1 MDKVFKLPV
10 DTVIDEKLVERLI
23 KKHAKL
29 VEFYT
34 NMDKY
39 YKGKHDIVAPNNSE
53 YNKTIEVISNRTKY
67 IVDIYNGYFL
77 GSPIKIKCDD
87 ESLLTEL
94 ETVDRINQANQVNRV
109 ISKNMAK
116 YGHAFDLVFNDEEAN
131 VNYTYLD
138 NKEVIYVYDN
148 TILERP
154 LFAVHYTNSKDFATE
169 KSYITGT
176 VYTKNER
183 ISFDDKRGRVF
194 FGDRFNNP
202 FNEVQITEYIEND
215 ERIGAIEPLASLQ
228 DGYNQGLSDKATANS
243 YFADCYLKIVGVDL
257 DTEDYT
263 ELEDEHNIKESNQL
277 IADLKEE
284 RIIYI
289 PRVQDGAQPQIEFL
303 SKPSNDTG
311 EENLLD
317 RIKDDMHTISH
328 IPDFKN
334 LSFSNT
340 SAEAIRLAMWDLDN
354 VCMEK
359 EDNFKEGL
367 HRRYKLISIGKNNV
381 KLVDTNTD
389 FEIDFIFTRNIPLN
403 VTAELDNAI
412 KARTF
417 LSQETVLEMIPSV
430 VPDVQSEIKRIE
442 DEAKKNIDN
451 MFNLEGEEHDEH
463 EHRHN
468 EEV

>member
-1 MDKVFKLPV
+1 M
-10 DTVIDEKLVERLI
+10 
-23 KKHAKL
+23 
-29 VEFYT
+29 
-34 NMDKY
+34 
-39 YKGKHDIVAPNNSE
+39 
-53 YNKTIEVISNRTKY
+53 
-67 IVDIYNGYFL
+67 
-77 GSPIKIKCDD
+77 
-87 ESLLTEL
+87 
-94 ETVDRINQANQVNRV
+94 
-109 ISKNMAK
+109 
-116 YGHAFDLVFNDEEAN
+116 FNDEEAN

-154 LFAVHYTNSKDFATE
+154 LFAVHYTSSKDFATE
-169 KSYITGT
+169 KSYVTGT

-194 FGDRFNNP
+194 FGERFNNP

-257 DTEDYT
+257 DEEDYT
-263 ELEDEHNIKESNQL
+263 EFEDEHQIKESNKL
-277 IADLKEE
+277 VADLKQE

-367 HRRYKLISIGKNNV
+367 HRRYTLISIGKNNV

-389 FEIDFIFTRNIPLN
+389 FEIDFIFTRNIPQN
-403 VTAELDNAI
+403 ITAELDNAI

-430 VPDVQSEIKRIE
+430 VPDIQSEIKRIE

-451 MFNLEGEEHDEH
+451 MFNLGDEEHDEH

>member
-10 DTVIDEKLVERLI
+10 DTVIDEQLVERLI
-23 KKHAKL
+23 NKHSNL
-29 VEFYT
+29 VEFYKK
-34 NMDKY
+34 MDSY

-94 ETVDRINQANQVNRV
+94 EMVDRINQANQVNRV

-154 LFAVHYTNSKDFATE
+154 LFAIHYTQVKDFGTE
-169 KSYITGT
+169 HTYTTGT

-183 ISFDDKRGRVF
+183 IQFENKRGRVSF
-194 FGDRFNNP
+194 TDKFNNP
-202 FNEVQITEYIEND
+202 FKEVQITEYIEND

-257 DTEDYT
+257 DEEDYT
-263 ELEDEHNIKESNQL
+263 DFEDEHQIKENNKL
-277 IADLKEE
+277 IADLKQE

-289 PRVQDGAQPQIEFL
+289 PRVQDGVAQPQIEFL
-303 SKPSNDTG
+303 AKPSNDNG
-311 EENLLD
+311 EENLLN

-354 VCMEK
+354 ICMEK

-367 HRRYKLISIGKNNV
+367 HRRYNLICISKNNV
-381 KLVDTNTD
+381 KLADLSTD
-389 FEIDFIFTRNIPLN
+389 FELDFIFNRNIPQN

-412 KARTF
+412 KGRTF
-417 LSQETVLEMIPSV
+417 LSQETVLGMIPSV

-442 DEAKKNIDN
+442 EEAQKNVDN
-451 MFNLEGEEHDEH
+451 MFNLGSEQHDEH
-463 EHRHN
+463 RRD

>member
-389 FEIDFIFTRNIPLN
+389 FEIDFIFTRNIPQN